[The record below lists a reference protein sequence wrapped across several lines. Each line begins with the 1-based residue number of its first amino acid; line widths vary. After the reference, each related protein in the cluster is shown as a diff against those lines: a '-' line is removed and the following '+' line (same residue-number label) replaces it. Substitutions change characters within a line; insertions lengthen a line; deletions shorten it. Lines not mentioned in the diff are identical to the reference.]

1 LIPGDRGLVKQIE
14 EKVPGVLSATPLV
27 IKQNQ

>member
-1 LIPGDRGLVKQIE
+1 LVKQIR
-14 EKVPGVLSATPLV
+14 EKVPGVLDATPLV